1 MRNNI
6 LKHMENERSVSIMN
20 RTMKIVVSIVLCVW
34 IFAMGIELGAF
45 RERRAINAT
54 LSSGGN
60 TQQTVQ
66 DPQTTQPT
74 TQPTL
79 PPQTTQPTTQAPVT
93 DPNGGADATTEA
105 PSTEAPQAEAKLPST
120 PEEIVKA
127 YNDALNATK
136 NTTKAFSATQVENVT
151 LKLVDSSIPSM
162 LQGVVSSLMESFMG
176 EETFTYSNAD
186 MASFKDNLP
195 PPGKE
200 ATLTAAG
207 VKEATAE
214 PYGDGGY
221 KLTITLNPETA
232 TYEAP
237 PVHHSASVGYLDIDS
252 LGLPFTVSSCDFT
265 YDGAK
270 VTLCVNKDG
279 LVDSYAVDFPLS
291 ANGSGKAMGMTAS
304 VVIDGNLAE
313 TWDITWQ

>member
-1 MRNNI
+1 
-6 LKHMENERSVSIMN
+6 MENERSVSIMN

-45 RERRAINAT
+45 RERRAINAS

-60 TQQTVQ
+60 TQQTTLSNQ
-66 DPQTTQPT
+66 TNQTTQPT
-74 TQPTL
+74 TTQPT
-79 PPQTTQPTTQAPVT
+79 TTQPTTDKAPVADPT
-93 DPNGGADATTEA
+93 DNPVNPSEA
-105 PSTEAPQAEAKLPST
+105 PSQAPSEAPAAKLPST
-120 PEEIVKA
+120 PEEVVKA

-136 NTTKAFSATQVENVT
+136 NTTKAFTATQVENVS

-176 EETFTYSNAD
+176 EETNTYSNAD
-186 MASFKDNLP
+186 MTAFKDNLP

-200 ATLTAAG
+200 ATLTVAG
-207 VKEATAE
+207 VKTATAE

-221 KLTITLNPETA
+221 KLNITLAPETA

-265 YDGAK
+265 YDGAQ

-279 LVDSYAVDFPLS
+279 LVDSYAVDFPLA

-304 VVIDGNLAE
+304 VVIEGKLDE
-313 TWDITWQ
+313 KWDITWQ